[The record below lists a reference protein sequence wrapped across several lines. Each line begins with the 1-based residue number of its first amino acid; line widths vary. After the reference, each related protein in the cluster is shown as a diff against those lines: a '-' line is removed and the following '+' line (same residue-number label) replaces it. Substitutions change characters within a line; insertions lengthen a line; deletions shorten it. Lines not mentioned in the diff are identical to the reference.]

1 MRHLV
6 VGANSRIG
14 QSLMVE
20 LARIGEEAVGTT
32 RRPESA
38 LPKLDLLNVGEVPK
52 CDVAYICASA
62 IHESPLQNEANV
74 AGTLKVIRRLLDDG
88 AFPVFLSST
97 AVEMRSDGYART
109 KAAVE
114 DAVKGLN
121 VGVVRL
127 GNVRKFGLC
136 AHALVR
142 IGMEKRAGLTAL
154 GGFDD

>member
-88 AFPVFLSST
+88 A
-97 AVEMRSDGYART
+97 RT